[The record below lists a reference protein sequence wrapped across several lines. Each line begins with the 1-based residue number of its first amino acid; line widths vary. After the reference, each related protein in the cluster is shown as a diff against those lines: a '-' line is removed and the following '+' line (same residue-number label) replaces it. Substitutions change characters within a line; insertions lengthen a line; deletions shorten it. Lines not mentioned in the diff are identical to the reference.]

1 MKLELMKK
9 GLLRQNVYLM
19 AGRSASE
26 TVSFDERQQKYCAL
40 VRETVP
46 MGVHEK
52 IVEMDYPV
60 TRESV
65 KSYLS
70 SCDYKSDPLG
80 SVSARPAF
88 YGDIRDVQKVA
99 EMDMETAR
107 SMYRELSAKIRAYDG
122 KVAVSEKKES
132 EKKEVN
138 EK

>member
-1 MKLELMKK
+1 MKLEPMKK

-26 TVSFDERQQKYCAL
+26 TVSLDERQQKYCAL

-46 MGVHEK
+46 SGIREK
-52 IVEMDYPV
+52 IVEMDYPI

-80 SVSARPAF
+80 SVGASPAF
-88 YGDIRDVQKVA
+88 YGDIRDIQKIA
-99 EMDMETAR
+99 DMDMETAR
-107 SMYRELSAKIRAYDG
+107 SMHRELSAKIRAYNEKAALEK
-122 KVAVSEKKES
+122 KVPLVKEEEKKE
-132 EKKEVN
+132 
-138 EK
+138 